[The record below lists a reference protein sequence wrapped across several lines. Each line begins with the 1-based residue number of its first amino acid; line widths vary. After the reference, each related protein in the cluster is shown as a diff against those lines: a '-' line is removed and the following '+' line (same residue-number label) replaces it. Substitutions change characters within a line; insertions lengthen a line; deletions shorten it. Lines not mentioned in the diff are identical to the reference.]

1 MKNKKIFRKASTP
14 LILLT
19 LMINWAWVGHANA
32 QVTEIS
38 PHFDL
43 DLIIGKWQCQYDDSS
58 RDLKMSTVD
67 EYWKNGRNI
76 STASVELIVGQEKIH
91 YKTRTQQKWWVI
103 GNDTFEWADTALLSF
118 QHDNAELEEMIQYKK
133 TLTNNEVSQAKILEL
148 NETTFSVQY
157 LDDEQNIYG
166 KCTRLAK

>member
-1 MKNKKIFRKASTP
+1 MKNNSLFIKNFVP
-14 LILLT
+14 LT
-19 LMINWAWVGHANA
+19 VLMIIISFTFIRHAHA
-32 QVTEIS
+32 KLEDES
-38 PHFDL
+38 SHFDQN
-43 DLIIGKWQCQYDDSS
+43 LIIGKWQCRYDDSS

-76 STASVELIVGQEKIH
+76 STDSVELIVGQEKIH

-103 GNDTFEWADTALLSF
+103 GNDTFEWVGTALLSF